1 AAAPHFPLTP
11 RPSLPRFKQRPL
23 GQTRSERMADN
34 TSGNWIAD
42 LIHETL
48 ITSPT
53 DHAERSDAVNITDG
67 LFAIAAGLDN
77 VATAI
82 RTHTEATERSDMSTR
97 KALLVSGRP

>member
-1 AAAPHFPLTP
+1 
-11 RPSLPRFKQRPL
+11 
-23 GQTRSERMADN
+23 MAEN

-42 LIHETL
+42 LIRETL

-53 DHAERSDAVNITDG
+53 DHKSSDAVNVADG
-67 LFAIAAGLDN
+67 LFAIAAALES

-82 RTHTEATERSDMSTR
+82 RTHTEAVERSDMSTR